1 MDPSQLV
8 ATFNTLPRRP
18 LAPSGSVAN
27 HWHISVRH
35 VPLNPPGDVLFIL
48 NPAARYVH
56 VEGPL
61 PASAANAPMS
71 VKAATSAL
79 LLLKA
84 FNNAL
89 GNEGMDEARLRPW
102 IWACNDAELA
112 GALGE
117 TLRTMGITAPE
128 GVSVAEEGDNTIA
141 DEEWGRYIGKL
152 QDMMG
157 ATSQPGTPY

>member
-18 LAPSGSVAN
+18 LAPSGNVAN

-35 VPLNPPGDVLFIL
+35 VGLEPPGDLLLIV

-61 PASAANAPMS
+61 PSSAANAPVS
-71 VKAATSAL
+71 VKAATWAL

-89 GNEGMDEARLRPW
+89 GNDGMEEAKLRPW
-102 IWACNDAELA
+102 TWACNDAEMA

-117 TLRTMGITAPE
+117 MLRTMGVTAPE

-141 DEEWGRYIGKL
+141 DEEWAKFIGRL
-152 QDMMG
+152 QEKMG
-157 ATSQPGTPY
+157 TT